1 MTDEACK
8 HKQNHVAVVCRNEEL
23 ITRLRKAADNNCLD
37 IGAAWNLLDEA
48 ADALLATVGCTDA
61 YIASRN
67 LAEAAE
73 QFEIERRIVF
83 VNVMAE

>member
-1 MTDEACK
+1 MTNK
-8 HKQNHVAVVCRNEEL
+8 SAVHD
-23 ITRLRKAADNNCLD
+23 ITDDTEIVENKTAS
-37 IGAAWNLLDEA
+37 LLA
-48 ADALLATVGCTDA
+48 VSLTALLATVGCTDA